1 MTRHEIETSV
11 FNYLDGQDVGN
22 VEVDL
27 EDFMMNVIEGAD
39 EGEWDLDEI
48 ADEAREILTE
58 IKARQEAGR

>member
-1 MTRHEIETSV
+1 MTRHEIETAV
-11 FNYLDGQDVGN
+11 HNFLDGQDVGN
-22 VEVDL
+22 LAADL

-58 IKARQEAGR
+58 IKARQGAGR

>member
-1 MTRHEIETSV
+1 MTRQEIETAV

-22 VEVDL
+22 VELDL

-58 IKARQEAGR
+58 IKIRQEAS

>member
-22 VEVDL
+22 VELDL

>member
-1 MTRHEIETSV
+1 MTRQEIETAV

-22 VEVDL
+22 VETDL

-58 IKARQEAGR
+58 IKIRQEAS